1 MVTGNL
7 WAWELTMSR
16 VTGPAGKRRI
26 LIIDDDDLSR
36 GVMTLVFDG
45 EGYRVV
51 AAASGDEA
59 VELKDSGPFHV
70 ILMDMQMPGLSGDAL
85 AVRLREVFGGGPRLI
100 GMSGSEVKREAV
112 LRFDGF
118 LLKPFGASDLER
130 LLVGTVGVKQGGPA
144 QSPVLDEAVHIK
156 LHRSM
161 KPEQV
166 NEMYAFCISDAMRRA
181 EQMEE
186 MAANGDDV
194 GFRREAHTIK
204 GGCAMLGAL
213 ELRDLAAR
221 LESSGIPRDAGEKN
235 QLRHQFV
242 VACER
247 LERILKARLRKNRA

>member
-1 MVTGNL
+1 
-7 WAWELTMSR
+7 
-16 VTGPAGKRRI
+16 
-26 LIIDDDDLSR
+26 
-36 GVMTLVFDG
+36 
-45 EGYRVV
+45 
-51 AAASGDEA
+51 
-59 VELKDSGPFHV
+59 V

-100 GMSGSEVKREAV
+100 GMSGSAVGREAV

-118 LLKPFGASDLER
+118 LLKPFGTSDLER
-130 LLVGTVGVKQGGPA
+130 LLVGTVGLQQSGAA

-166 NEMYAFCISDAMRRA
+166 NEMYAFCISDAMRRV
-181 EQMEE
+181 EKLEE
-186 MAANGDDV
+186 MAASGDDA

-213 ELRDLAAR
+213 ELRDLAAKM
-221 LESSGIPRDAGEKN
+221 ESSGIPRDVSEKN
-235 QLRHQFV
+235 QIRHQFV
-242 VACER
+242 VASER